1 MELKDINPYIRAAM
15 IQPAVLE
22 GEGTRIAYDC
32 RLFYILEG
40 EGFFV
45 TDEGETPIAPDT
57 LIFFYPGFGYHFRGK
72 MRVIVLNFDMT
83 RISADREKAVCP
95 PPAAEFDAD
104 MIFDRSTSSELTS
117 PIVRTNS
124 RHLRDELLTIVHYFD
139 QTDPIAD
146 AATSARLKG
155 FLVELV
161 RGERR
166 DEDVS
171 GALVEEMRRYIR
183 IHAAEIADNREIG
196 QHFGYHPVYIATLFR
211 ERTGESL
218 HRAILSE
225 RVRLA
230 KEWLVRTELSIEE
243 IAENVGFSSRS
254 HFCTAFKEFAG
265 VSPLKYRMSER

>member
-1 MELKDINPYIRAAM
+1 MKLKDANPYIRAAM

-22 GEGTRIAYDC
+22 GDGARIAYDC
-32 RLFYILEG
+32 RLFYVLEG

-45 TDEGETPIAPDT
+45 TDGGDLPIAPDT

-83 RISADREKAVCP
+83 RVAADKINAVCP
-95 PPAAEFDAD
+95 PPAAEFDANL
-104 MIFDRSTSSELTS
+104 IFDSSTASELPS
-117 PIVRTNS
+117 PIVRPNS
-124 RHLRDELLTIVHYFD
+124 RHLRDELLTIVHFFD
-139 QTDPIAD
+139 QADPIAD
-146 AATSARLKG
+146 AVTSARLKG
-155 FLVELV
+155 FLAELV

-166 DEDVS
+166 DEDAS
-171 GALVEEMRRYIR
+171 GALVEEVKRYIR
-183 IHAAEIADNREIG
+183 IRAPEIADNREIG

-230 KEWLVRTELSIEE
+230 KEWLVRTALSIEE

-254 HFCTAFKEFAG
+254 HFCTTFKEFVG
-265 VSPLKYRMSER
+265 VSPLKYRTSER